1 MTGLLLAVN
10 EIWMLSEWARVQK
23 TVILN
28 FVYHWIEIFAW
39 AQALTTSRARPLTSP
54 CFVLQTAFC
63 KFYSFTSVTYS
74 DRTNQ
79 SKKKKRKQPKKRTFF
94 FLLILLFWFSAS
106 LFGVHI
112 ETAVTIIPSRTVE
125 KCLSLC

>member
-1 MTGLLLAVN
+1 MWLDYCLRSTKFECWA
-10 EIWMLSEWARVQK
+10 SERVQK

-39 AQALTTSRARPLTSP
+39 AQAFTTSRAHQITSP
-54 CFVLQTAFC
+54 CFVPQTAFC
-63 KFYSFTSVTYS
+63 KYYSFTSVTYS

-79 SKKKKRKQPKKRTFF
+79 SKKKKESNQRKEHFF
-94 FLLILLFWFSAS
+94 SSYSSFFWFSAS